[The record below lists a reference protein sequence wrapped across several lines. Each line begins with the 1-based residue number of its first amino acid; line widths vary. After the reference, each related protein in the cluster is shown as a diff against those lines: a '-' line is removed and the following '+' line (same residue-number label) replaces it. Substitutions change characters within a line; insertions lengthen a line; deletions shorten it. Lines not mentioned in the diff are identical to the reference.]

1 MSVTMLSNVDRHEGR
16 NPVATL
22 HIVQLVVV
30 WTVNGAVLAGSV
42 RDNPM
47 TPPTSK
53 QLNAPPVPPAA
64 RQLMKFDG
72 VVSSWRRFT
81 VQSVIGGC
89 WNRCARYCPQLG
101 LNDGDGAVGEAVG
114 TDIPHSQSTLGVGEP
129 ACSAVVVVTFLAAG
143 WLMGQVKQDLL
154 SSVPIIG
161 PFDHTRR

>member
-30 WTVNGAVLAGSV
+30 WTVNGAVLAGSL
-42 RDNPM
+42 RDSPM

-64 RQLMKFDG
+64 RQLMKLDG

-101 LNDGDGAVGEAVG
+101 LNDGDGAVGEAVD
-114 TDIPHSQSTLGVGEP
+114 TDISVVSIGRSGEP
-129 ACSAVVVVTFLAAG
+129 ATTSVRYFFFRIEAAG
-143 WLMGQVKQDLL
+143 QPLFPSSHQLINVKCE
-154 SSVPIIG
+154 SYE
-161 PFDHTRR
+161 F